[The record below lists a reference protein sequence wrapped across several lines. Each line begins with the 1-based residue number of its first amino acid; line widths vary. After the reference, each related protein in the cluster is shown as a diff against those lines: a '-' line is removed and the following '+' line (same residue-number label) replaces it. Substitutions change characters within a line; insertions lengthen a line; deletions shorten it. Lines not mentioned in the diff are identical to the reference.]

1 MNEMEIRTKVV
12 EVAKKY
18 LGCKE
23 SDGSHKKIID
33 IYNSH
38 KPLARNYKMSYKGSW
53 CATYVSAISIECGFT
68 DIMPTECSC
77 GKMIELYQKLGR
89 WEENDAYVP
98 KIGDILMYDWDD
110 NGKGDDTGWPEHVGI
125 VASVSG
131 NNIKVIEGN
140 KNDSVAYRDMTVNG
154 KNIRGYCLPDYA
166 SKVKTDTV
174 KSGTTSNSQTNEEY
188 TLKQFI
194 KDVQSVTGS
203 KVDGIAGPETI
214 RNTPTISAERNRKHA
229 VVKYIQRRLKT
240 LGFTQV
246 GSIDGVAGP
255 KFTKAVIAFQKKNGC
270 VTDGE
275 ITARNKTWR
284 KLLGMA

>member
-77 GKMIELYQKLGR
+77 GKMIELYKKLGR